1 LYPNDIPAPKKENN
15 LNNISKQISIMEE
28 SINLEDLNVR
38 KKTST
43 SLIFSKKEIGIK
55 IKNSNFKKIFV

>member
-1 LYPNDIPAPKKENN
+1 MYPNDIPAPKKENN